1 MSSVVFC
8 MPGRSPYPVNNTPRA
23 ETRWPR
29 VTFTPEK
36 SPRNGFEF
44 SSMPSSKGVAYY
56 SIMDYAAILDCAY
69 EMARDQAEG
78 NGEPYPAAIE
88 DVLRAE
94 GWRILPT
101 HRAAI
106 LARLEG

>member
-1 MSSVVFC
+1 MSVIFC
-8 MPGRSPYPVNNTPRA
+8 MPGRAPVHPVNNTPRLF
-23 ETRWPR
+23 RWPR

-44 SSMPSSKGVAYY
+44 ASVPSSKGVAYY
-56 SIMDYAAILDCAY
+56 SAMDYGAILDCVY

-78 NGEPYPAAIE
+78 NGEPYSAAID

-106 LARLEG
+106 LARLED